1 MEPERAADRA
11 QSFADI
17 TMRIV
22 GALKG
27 LEVFFVP
34 ADQVRRQ
41 RQLLEILSLK
51 WTLLIRV
58 RKRLERICLG
68 ALAIGPAGSIKFARR
83 CCHRIDAGHGPHMAL
98 IWFWFQASI
107 AEQIGD

>member
-11 QSFADI
+11 QPLADI

-22 GALKG
+22 GALKR

-34 ADQVRRQ
+34 PGQVCRQ
-41 RQLLEILSLK
+41 CQLLEILSSK

-58 RKRLERICLG
+58 
-68 ALAIGPAGSIKFARR
+68 
-83 CCHRIDAGHGPHMAL
+83 
-98 IWFWFQASI
+98 
-107 AEQIGD
+107 